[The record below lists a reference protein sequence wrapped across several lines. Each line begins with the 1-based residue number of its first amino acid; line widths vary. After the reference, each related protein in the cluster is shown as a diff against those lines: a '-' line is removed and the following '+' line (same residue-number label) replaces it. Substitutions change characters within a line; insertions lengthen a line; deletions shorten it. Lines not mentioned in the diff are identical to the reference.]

1 VSHFQPFP
9 PHRSHARGR
18 APFPPAM
25 PTMIRAGDVASRRRD
40 SAVLGVVVSAASHH
54 RRGGRLALPA
64 GVLQRKGGG
73 R

>member
-64 GVLQRKGGG
+64 GVSQ
-73 R
+73 